1 MIEIQLIDKKF
12 QLFIPN
18 SSILDKIDEL
28 AQQINQ
34 AYSGQHL
41 EILVLLDGAKMFA
54 DAILPRFEFKYNAH
68 YQQVKSY
75 QGMHSGG
82 AIQFDRELLNQF
94 RGKNLLIL
102 EDIVDTG
109 NTIMQLSE
117 VLLAQNLEQLAT
129 ATLLYKPL
137 QLKHPIPL
145 NFIGFEIGPEFV
157 VGFGMDYNEC
167 GRELKDIYHL
177 KSQ

>member
-1 MIEIQLIDKKF
+1 VIEIQLVDKKF

-18 SSILDKIDEL
+18 ARILDKIDEL
-28 AQQINQ
+28 TQQINR
-34 AYSGQHL
+34 AYSGKQL

-109 NTIMQLSE
+109 NTLMQLSE
-117 VLLAQNLEQLAT
+117 VLLAQNLEQLAI
-129 ATLLYKPL
+129 ATLLYKPR

>member
-1 MIEIQLIDKKF
+1 MIEIQLVDKKF

-18 SSILDKIDEL
+18 ARILDKIDEL
-28 AQQINQ
+28 TQQINR
-34 AYSGQHL
+34 AYSGQQL

-54 DAILPRFEFKYNAH
+54 DTILPRLEFNYNAH

-82 AIQFDRELLNQF
+82 AIQFDREFLNQF
-94 RGKNLLIL
+94 KGKNLLIL

-109 NTIMQLSE
+109 NTLKQLST
-117 VLLAQNLEQLAT
+117 VLMAQNLEQLAI
-129 ATLLYKPL
+129 ATLLYKPR
-137 QLKHPIPL
+137 QMKHSIPL

-157 VGFGMDYNEC
+157 VGFGMDYYEC